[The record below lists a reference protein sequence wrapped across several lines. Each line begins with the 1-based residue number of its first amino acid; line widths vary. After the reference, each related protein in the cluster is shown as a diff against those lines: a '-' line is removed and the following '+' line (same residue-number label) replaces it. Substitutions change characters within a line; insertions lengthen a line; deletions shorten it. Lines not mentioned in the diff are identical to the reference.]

1 MTTEEFSNSMDTM
14 LASHSSQAVFGE
26 QASKT
31 EIVLD
36 EYEKS
41 VLLTQAQEIIVK
53 SFFDARLNSEGAG
66 FDDTTKRQVDFSSL
80 IKVKELEKY
89 TTQTNT
95 YDDQG
100 ILYKMPVVDGTNNIP
115 EVLFILNEKLLYKHY
130 KKGDLTW
137 TEDMPGKVRR
147 TGVIGQVKNRSQ
159 YQIKVYL
166 TLRITEELSE
176 REGTWYTKSVDED
189 TKTITVNVMHVI
201 LTDEEVESATIT
213 LNASE
218 ELFDIDFEVTLPW
231 NTQTVLSEFSNV
243 LIGEVDALES
253 PYKKEYVIV
262 PLNYKEYDRMHSR
275 AYSQPLKKQAWR
287 LFQNQST
294 GFDIQTEL
302 IPKFNVKEIDTDT
315 EKAEFIYK
323 IRYVKRPSPIV
334 LEDLPEGLTING
346 ESTET
351 NCELNPALHIDI
363 LNKAVELAMAT
374 RGGTPAATQAASQQQ
389 RRQE

>member
-1 MTTEEFSNSMDTM
+1 MTTEEFSNGMDTM
-14 LASHSSQAVFGE
+14 LASYSSQAVFGE
-26 QASKT
+26 QASKA

-66 FDDTTKRQVDFSSL
+66 FDDTTERQVDFSSL

-130 KKGDLTW
+130 KKGNLTW
-137 TEDMPGKVRR
+137 TEVLPGKVRK
-147 TGVIGQVKNRSQ
+147 TEVIGQVENRSQ

-166 TLRITEELSE
+166 TLRLTEELSE
-176 REGTWYTKSVDED
+176 RAGTWYTKSVDEE

-201 LTDEEVESATIT
+201 LIDGKVESATIT
-213 LNASE
+213 LDASE
-218 ELFDIDFEVTLPW
+218 ELFDINFEVTLPW
-231 NTQTVLSEFSNV
+231 KTQTALSEFSNV
-243 LIGEVDALES
+243 LIGEADALES

-323 IRYVKRPSPIV
+323 VRYVKRPSPIV

-346 ESTET
+346 ESKET

>member
-14 LASHSSQAVFGE
+14 LASYSSQAVFGE
-26 QASKT
+26 QASKA

-41 VLLTQAQEIIVK
+41 VLLTQAQDIIVK
-53 SFFDARLNSEGAG
+53 SYFDARLNAEGAG
-66 FDDTTKRQVDFSSL
+66 IDDNTKRQVDFSSL
-80 IKVKELEKY
+80 IKVKELKKCES
-89 TTQTNT
+89 QESR
-95 YDDQG
+95 YDEQG
-100 ILYKMPVVDGTNNIP
+100 ILYQMPMIENTEVPD
-115 EVLFILNEKLLYKHY
+115 VLFILNEKLLYKHY

-137 TEDMPGKVRR
+137 TEAMPGKVRR

-166 TLRITEELSE
+166 TLRLTEELSE
-176 REGTWYTKSVDED
+176 RAGTWYTKSVDED

-201 LTDEEVESATIT
+201 LIDEEVESATIT
-213 LNASE
+213 LDASE

-243 LIGEVDALES
+243 LIGEADALES

-294 GFDIQTEL
+294 GFDTQTEL
-302 IPKFNVKEIDTDT
+302 IPKFSVKEMDTSTDS
-315 EKAEFIYK
+315 AEFIYK
-323 IRYVKRPSPIV
+323 IRYVQRPTPIV
-334 LEDLPEGLTING
+334 LEDLPDGLSIDG
-346 ESTET
+346 ASSETE
-351 NCELNPALHIDI
+351 CSLNPVLHQDI

>member
-14 LASHSSQAVFGE
+14 LASHSSQAEFGE
-26 QASKT
+26 QASKA

-137 TEDMPGKVRR
+137 TKDMSGEVRR
-147 TGVIGQVKNRSQ
+147 TEVIGQIKNRSQ

-166 TLRITEELSE
+166 TLRITGELSE

-243 LIGEVDALES
+243 LLGEVDALES

>member
-26 QASKT
+26 QASKA

-147 TGVIGQVKNRSQ
+147 TRVIGQVKNRSQ

-166 TLRITEELSE
+166 TLRITGEPSE
-176 REGTWYTKSVDED
+176 REGTWYTKSVDEA

-213 LNASE
+213 LDASE

-243 LIGEVDALES
+243 LIGEADALES